1 LTSVVYLLQIKI
13 AESAAVPFVVYRG
26 GFIEGVA
33 VRATPRFGPDNEPRF
48 SDVAVRRVLR
58 A

>member
-1 LTSVVYLLQIKI
+1 MVYLLQIKI